1 MFASLEVASKDIPK
15 PSEDFLKL
23 CNLNDSSSVEFRIDI
38 CQINNSGTVVK
49 YLILG

>member
-1 MFASLEVASKDIPK
+1 MFASLELASKDIPK

-38 CQINNSGTVVK
+38 CQINNSGK
-49 YLILG
+49 ILDFGVI